1 MLHKKSNN
9 NLMVKALATSVM
21 AAAVVI
27 PVATE
32 NVQAAPVIKT
42 TFKDVTKS
50 HWAYESIK
58 QVAEK
63 GLVTGYEDGTYKP
76 SAQVTRAEFAT
87 FLSRVFDSS
96 ERTTASFNDVP
107 GTHWANDAIQEGL
120 ALGFMKVE
128 DFANNKFEPNK
139 PMTRG
144 EMSRWLAN
152 CLAHENA
159 DYDKAIEEMANS
171 TLTLIPI
178 PEFYKGGVNKKDLPY
193 IGVALGT
200 GLLSGYEDFTFKPN
214 GNTTRAEVATILIR
228 FMEAMKKA
236 PSDFIGLQELREV
249 ANTGT
254 NILTLTNYEKARFND
269 DNSFWYSFTEK
280 AAKEKNMRLEE
291 YVKSVFGEAY
301 KLPVAGEAVGGFEDV
316 LGKPY
321 TLGNKRAINTIERAI
336 FVDTRG
342 SQAKGIYK
350 DMFFYTNP
358 KPNLDGEILNR
369 NLYHIYYEYTTT
381 PSQNTTLQSMVNGSI
396 RGQVG
401 DQIVNLVKA
410 EQFGIMTPPT
420 KYESYYREVEKG
432 VFKKITNDFFTKGKT
447 VRYWA
452 VQIAG
457 SQRIDD
463 PSSFYD
469 KITGTTDDGS
479 RYSYEILK

>member
-1 MLHKKSNN
+1 MLHRKSTKN
-9 NLMVKALATSVM
+9 NLMMKALAASVM
-21 AAAVVI
+21 TAAMVI

-32 NVQAAPVIKT
+32 NAQAVPVTKT
-42 TFKDVTKS
+42 TFKDVPKS
-50 HWAYESIK
+50 HWAYKSIK

-87 FLSRVFDSS
+87 FLARVFDRN
-96 ERTTASFNDVP
+96 ERATVSFKDVSD
-107 GTHWANDAIQEGL
+107 THWANEAIQEGL
-120 ALGFMKVE
+120 ALGFIKVE
-128 DFANNKFEPNK
+128 NFSKNKFEPNK

-144 EMSRWLAN
+144 EMSRWLADG
-152 CLAHENA
+152 LAHANA
-159 DYDKAIEEMANS
+159 DYGKAIEEMANS
-171 TLTLIPI
+171 NLTLIPI

-228 FMEAMKKA
+228 FMDTLKKV

-254 NILTLTNYEKARFND
+254 NILTLTNYEKARYND
-269 DNSFWYSFTEK
+269 TTSWYKSTEK
-280 AAKEKNMRLEE
+280 NAKKENMSVEE
-291 YVKSVFGEAY
+291 YLKMLWGEAY
-301 KLPVAGEAVGGFEDV
+301 KLPVEGEVIGGFEDI

-321 TLGNKRAINTIERAI
+321 TLLNKRAVNTIERVI

-350 DMFFYTNP
+350 DMFFYINP
-358 KPNLDGEILNR
+358 KPNLDGNIFNR
-369 NLYHIYYEYTTT
+369 NLYHVYYEHTTT
-381 PSQNTTLQSMVNGSI
+381 PNQNTTLSSMYNGSI
-396 RGQVG
+396 MGQIAS
-401 DQIVNLVKA
+401 QIVNKVKV
-410 EQFGIMTPPT
+410 EQFGIVSPRTSDGWY
-420 KYESYYREVEKG
+420 YEEVEKG

-452 VQIAG
+452 VDIQSG
-457 SQRIDD
+457 SRADD
-463 PSSFYD
+463 PTSFYD
-469 KITGTTDDGS
+469 RITGMIDDGS
-479 RYSYEILK
+479 QYHYEIIE

>member
-1 MLHKKSNN
+1 MVHKKSSRK
-9 NLMVKALATSVM
+9 NLMVKALAASVM
-21 AAAVVI
+21 TAAVVI

-32 NVQAAPVIKT
+32 NVEAAPVTKT

-63 GLVTGYEDGTYKP
+63 GLVTGYSDGTYKP

-87 FLSRVFDSS
+87 FLSRVFDSKD
-96 ERTTASFNDVP
+96 RTTAKFTDV
-107 GTHWANDAIQEGL
+107 GSHWAIDAIQEGL
-120 ALGFMKVE
+120 AVGFIRE
-128 DFANNKFEPNK
+128 SDFTNNKFEPNK

-152 CLAHENA
+152 GLAHANA
-159 DYDKAIEEMANS
+159 DYGKAIEEMANS
-171 TLTLIPI
+171 NLTLIPI

-228 FMEAMKKA
+228 FMETMKKA

-254 NILTLTNYEKARFND
+254 NILTLTNYEKSRYND
-269 DNSFWYSFTEK
+269 TSSWYRITEK
-280 AAKEKNMRLEE
+280 FAKEENMSIEE
-291 YVKSVFGEAY
+291 YVKMLWGEAY
-301 KLPVAGEAVGGFEDV
+301 KLPVTGEEVGGFEDV

-321 TLGNKRAINTIERAI
+321 TLNNKRAVNTIERAI

-350 DMFFYTNP
+350 DMFFNP
-358 KPNLDGEILNR
+358 NGRLDSAFSNR
-369 NLYHIYYEYTTT
+369 NYYYIYYEYTTT
-381 PSQNTTLQSMVNGSI
+381 PSQNTTLSSLYNGSVL
-396 RGQVG
+396 GQIA
-401 DQIVNLVKA
+401 DRLVDSEKA
-410 EQFGIMTPPT
+410 KQFGITTPRT
-420 KYESYYREVEKG
+420 TDGWYYEEVEKG
-432 VFKKITNDFFTKGKT
+432 VFKKITYDFFSKDKT

-452 VQIAG
+452 VETVGKVFEG
-457 SQRIDD
+457 SIR
-463 PSSFYD
+463 
-469 KITGTTDDGS
+469 GMTDDGS
-479 RYSYEILK
+479 RYHYEIIE

>member
-1 MLHKKSNN
+1 MLHRRTSNN
-9 NLMVKALATSVM
+9 NLMMKALAASVM
-21 AAAVVI
+21 TAAMVI

-32 NVQAAPVIKT
+32 NAQAAPVTNT
-42 TFKDVTKS
+42 TFKDVPKS

-58 QVAEK
+58 QVAER

-87 FLSRVFDSS
+87 FLARVFESN
-96 ERTTASFNDVP
+96 ERATLSFNDISD
-107 GTHWANDAIQEGL
+107 THWANEAIQEGL
-120 ALGFMKVE
+120 ALGFIKLE
-128 DFANNKFEPNK
+128 DFSKNKFEPNK

-152 CLAHENA
+152 GLAHVNA
-159 DYDKAIEEMANS
+159 DYGKAIEEMANS
-171 TLTLIPI
+171 SLTLIPI

-228 FMEAMKKA
+228 FMDTLKKV
-236 PSDFIGLQELREV
+236 PSDFIGLEELREV

-254 NILTLTNYEKARFND
+254 NILTLTNYEKSRYND
-269 DNSFWYSFTEK
+269 TSSWYRIMEK
-280 AAKEKNMRLEE
+280 SAKEKNMSVEE
-291 YVKSVFGEAY
+291 YVKMLWGEAY
-301 KLPVAGEAVGGFEDV
+301 KLPVEGEAVGGFEDV

-321 TLGNKRAINTIERAI
+321 TLDNKRAVNTIERAI

-350 DMFFYTNP
+350 DMFFNP
-358 KPNLDGEILNR
+358 NGRLDSAYSNS
-369 NLYHIYYEYTTT
+369 NYYYIYYEYTTT
-381 PSQNTTLQSMVNGSI
+381 PTQNTTLNSMVNGSI

-401 DQIVNLVKA
+401 DRLVDSAKV
-410 EQFGIMTPPT
+410 EQFGIITPRT
-420 KYESYYREVEKG
+420 IIDWYYEEVEKG
-432 VFKKITNDFFTKGKT
+432 VFKKITDDFFTKGKT

-452 VQIAG
+452 VQMTTG
-457 SQRIDD
+457 SLSNDPTSFDD
-463 PSSFYD
+463 IIS
-469 KITGTTDDGS
+469 GMTDDGS
-479 RYSYEILK
+479 KYSYKILK

>member
-1 MLHKKSNN
+1 MLHRKSTKN
-9 NLMVKALATSVM
+9 NLMIKALAASVM
-21 AAAVVI
+21 TAAMVI
-27 PVATE
+27 PVATD
-32 NVQAAPVIKT
+32 NAQAAPVTKT
-42 TFKDVTKS
+42 TFKDVPKS

-87 FLSRVFDSS
+87 FLARVFDRN
-96 ERTTASFNDVP
+96 ERATVSFNDVSS
-107 GTHWANDAIQEGL
+107 THWAHEAIQEGL
-120 ALGFMKVE
+120 ALGFIKAE
-128 DFANNKFEPNK
+128 DFSKNKFEPNK

-152 CLAHENA
+152 GLEHANA
-159 DYDKAIEEMANS
+159 DYGKAIEEMANS
-171 TLTLIPI
+171 NLTLIPI
-178 PEFYKGGVNKKDLPY
+178 PEFYKGGVDKKDLPY

-228 FMEAMKKA
+228 YMDTLKKV

-254 NILTLTNYEKARFND
+254 NILTLTNFEKRRYSDTA
-269 DNSFWYSFTEK
+269 SWYRSTEK
-280 AAKEKNMRLEE
+280 SAKKLNMSVEE
-291 YVKSVFGEAY
+291 YINMVYGEAF
-301 KLPVAGEAVGGFEDV
+301 KLPVEGEAVGGFEDV

-321 TLGNKRAINTIERAI
+321 TLNNKRAVNTIERVI

-350 DMFFYTNP
+350 DMFFYTDQNP
-358 KPNLDGEILNR
+358 NSFNILNR
-369 NLYHIYYEYTTT
+369 NLYHVYSEYTTT
-381 PSQNTTLQSMVNGSI
+381 PSQNTTLSSMYNGSVM
-396 RGQVG
+396 GQVSS
-401 DQIVNLVKA
+401 QVVNKVKV
-410 EQFGIMTPPT
+410 EQFGITSPRT
-420 KYESYYREVEKG
+420 TDGWYYEEVEKG

-452 VQIAG
+452 EQIE
-457 SQRIDD
+457 SETTND
-463 PSSFYD
+463 PIS
-469 KITGTTDDGS
+469 GRTDDGI
-479 RYSYEILK
+479 RYYYEIIK